1 MGVAVSVLVFS
12 LSESNP
18 LCTPCAI
25 LRLISALAMVKLIVT
40 LFKYIPQVG
49 AHRGGCVHACV
60 HLCV

>member
-1 MGVAVSVLVFS
+1 MGVAASVLVVS
-12 LSESNP
+12 LSEPTP
-18 LCTPCAI
+18 LCIPCTI
-25 LRLISALAMVKLIVT
+25 LRLISALATVKLVVT